1 MKCHV
6 ESIYSIIL
14 VSPAFL
20 PEHFAADDHFFVLV
34 WQTVL
39 TELSLVYKQF
49 YITITSLVQM
59 CILRQLLIGADLLLL
74 KCKNEKRLLVS
85 FPGDPFHMSWGISQ
99 NL

>member
-20 PEHFAADDHFFVLV
+20 PEHFAADGHFFVLV
-34 WQTVL
+34 WQTVY

-49 YITITSLVQM
+49 YITVTSLVQTY
-59 CILRQLLIGADLLLL
+59 ILRQLLIGANLLLL
-74 KCKNEKRLLVS
+74 KCKNERLNK
-85 FPGDPFHMSWGISQ
+85 MQENIEWSQ
-99 NL
+99 